1 MINGRRQVVQ
11 NLYSGIRSFQVNLAD
26 GKPNEWQCRA
36 GARYLYICENGL
48 VHWCSQ
54 QRGTPGVPLAAYTI
68 DDIRREFLA
77 PKWCAPMCTIGCV
90 HRVSTMDYWRKPQK
104 SDAGVAAGPVSQ
116 AS

>member
-1 MINGRRQVVQ
+1 
-11 NLYSGIRSFQVNLAD
+11 LSS
-26 GKPNEWQCRA
+26 
-36 GARYLYICENGL
+36 
-48 VHWCSQ
+48 
-54 QRGTPGVPLAAYTI
+54 YTI

-104 SDAGVAAGPVSQ
+104 SDPGVAAGPVSQ